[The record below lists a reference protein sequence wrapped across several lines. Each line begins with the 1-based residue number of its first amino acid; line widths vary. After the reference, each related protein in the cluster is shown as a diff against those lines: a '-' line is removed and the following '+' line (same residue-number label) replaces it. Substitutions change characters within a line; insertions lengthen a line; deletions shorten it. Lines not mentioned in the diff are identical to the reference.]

1 MIRKFLPHPIL
12 SLTLWAIWL
21 LLNNSFEAVDI
32 AIGFLIGLLIPLLTA
47 SFWEEKVCIRKP
59 LTLIKLVFVVLYDI
73 LASNIIVAYLVL
85 SPNSKLKP
93 SFLIVDLD
101 IQSPLGI
108 SLLANTISL
117 APGTLACDVTQDR
130 KQLILHTLH
139 VDDVEQAI
147 ADIKRR
153 YEKPLM
159 EVFTQC

>member
-32 AIGFLIGLLIPLLTA
+32 AIGFLVGLLIPLLTA

-117 APGTLACDVTQDR
+117 APGTLTCDVTQDR

>member
-1 MIRKFLPHPIL
+1 MIRKLLPHPIL

-21 LLNNSFEAVDI
+21 LLNNSFEKTDI
-32 AIGFLIGLLIPLLTA
+32 VFGFILGLLIPLA
-47 SFWEEKVCIRKP
+47 SARFWEEKVCMKKP
-59 LTLIKLVFVVLYDI
+59 LTLIKLIFVVAYDI

-117 APGTLACDVTQDR
+117 APGTLTCDVTQDR

-139 VDDVEQAI
+139 TDNVEQAI

-159 EVFTQC
+159 EIFTQC